1 MGFREAWTKRG
12 GARAVCQVLCVT
24 KYGQVRRRFH
34 SEETT
39 SRTQESWFDKPKRA
53 VQLPLMPNAPAS
65 AVQKV
70 VDLVPRILYAC
81 RRLDARTLS
90 TGRSLSPQQALILDQ
105 LDAEVPTSLQALAAQ
120 MNVTAP
126 TMSVAIGRLVREGY
140 VRRDRDEIDGRR
152 LDLTLS
158 AAGVRVRKST
168 SSLDPRRVASLLG
181 RLSAADRAAAL
192 RGLTA
197 LADAARGE
205 DRPAPR
211 ERADTDSRGGGRGA
225 ARKRSRSSRQQ
236 SGTRR
241 ARGR

>member
-1 MGFREAWTKRG
+1 
-12 GARAVCQVLCVT
+12 
-24 KYGQVRRRFH
+24 
-34 SEETT
+34 
-39 SRTQESWFDKPKRA
+39 
-53 VQLPLMPNAPAS
+53 MPNVPAS

-90 TGRSLSPQQALILDQ
+90 TGRALSPQQALILDQ
-105 LDAEVPTSLQALAAQ
+105 LDPDVPTSLQALAAQ

-158 AAGVRVRKST
+158 PAGVRVRKAT
-168 SSLDPRRVASLLG
+168 SSLDPKRVAALLA
-181 RLSAADRAAAL
+181 RLSAGDRASAI

-197 LADAARGE
+197 LAEAARGPE
-205 DRPAPR
+205 RPPR
-211 ERADTDSRGGGRGA
+211 ERDS
-225 ARKRSRSSRQQ
+225 
-236 SGTRR
+236 SGTREGRGTGGR
-241 ARGR
+241 ARKTGTSARSKRPTKGRHRR

>member
-1 MGFREAWTKRG
+1 
-12 GARAVCQVLCVT
+12 
-24 KYGQVRRRFH
+24 
-34 SEETT
+34 
-39 SRTQESWFDKPKRA
+39 
-53 VQLPLMPNAPAS
+53 MPNVPAS

-105 LDAEVPTSLQALAAQ
+105 LDPDVPTSLQALAAQ

-158 AAGVRVRKST
+158 PAGVRVRKAT
-168 SSLDPRRVASLLG
+168 SSLDPKRVASLLG
-181 RLSAADRAAAL
+181 RLSAGDRASAIRGLAAL
-192 RGLTA
+192 A
-197 LADAARGE
+197 EAARGSE
-205 DRPAPR
+205 RAPR
-211 ERADTDSRGGGRGA
+211 ERDNAGARSPRGSAGRARKTATRGGSKRPAKAGR
-225 ARKRSRSSRQQ
+225 
-236 SGTRR
+236 RR
-241 ARGR
+241 

>member
-1 MGFREAWTKRG
+1 
-12 GARAVCQVLCVT
+12 
-24 KYGQVRRRFH
+24 
-34 SEETT
+34 
-39 SRTQESWFDKPKRA
+39 
-53 VQLPLMPNAPAS
+53 MPNVPAS
-65 AVQKV
+65 AVQKI

-105 LDAEVPTSLQALAAQ
+105 LDPDVPTSLQALAAQ

-140 VRRDRDEIDGRR
+140 VRRDRDEVDGRR

-158 AAGVRVRKST
+158 ASGARVRKST

-192 RGLTA
+192 RGLAA

-205 DRPAPR
+205 
-211 ERADTDSRGGGRGA
+211 ERAAAAREAKTTGGRRGA
-225 ARKRSRSSRQQ
+225 SSAKTSRASKRPRRSR
-236 SGTRR
+236 RR
-241 ARGR
+241 

>member
-1 MGFREAWTKRG
+1 
-12 GARAVCQVLCVT
+12 
-24 KYGQVRRRFH
+24 
-34 SEETT
+34 
-39 SRTQESWFDKPKRA
+39 
-53 VQLPLMPNAPAS
+53 MPTASAS

-81 RRLDARTLS
+81 RRLDARALS

-105 LDAEVPTSLQALAAQ
+105 LDPEIPTSLQALAAQ

-158 AAGVRVRKST
+158 PAGARVRKST
-168 SSLDPRRVASLLG
+168 SSLDPRRVAALLS
-181 RLSAADRAAAL
+181 RLSAADRANAI

-197 LADAARGE
+197 LAEAARGDE
-205 DRPAPR
+205 RPASGR
-211 ERADTDSRGGGRGA
+211 SGKARSGSSGGRRRAGA
-225 ARKRSRSSRQQ
+225 TSSRSRPR
-236 SGTRR
+236 TRR
-241 ARGR
+241 SGRR

>member
-1 MGFREAWTKRG
+1 
-12 GARAVCQVLCVT
+12 
-24 KYGQVRRRFH
+24 
-34 SEETT
+34 
-39 SRTQESWFDKPKRA
+39 
-53 VQLPLMPNAPAS
+53 MPTAPAS

-105 LDAEVPTSLQALAAQ
+105 LDPDVPTSLQALAAQ

-140 VRRDRDEIDGRR
+140 VRRDRDEVDGRR

-158 AAGVRVRKST
+158 ASGVRVRKAT
-168 SSLDPRRVASLLG
+168 SSLDPRRVAALLG
-181 RLSAADRAAAL
+181 RLSVADRTAAL
-192 RGLTA
+192 RGIMA

-205 DRPAPR
+205 
-211 ERADTDSRGGGRGA
+211 ERAAAGGT
-225 ARKRSRSSRQQ
+225 S
-236 SGTRR
+236 
-241 ARGR
+241 ARGRRGAGRGRASTAKRPRSKARPKGSRRR

>member
-1 MGFREAWTKRG
+1 
-12 GARAVCQVLCVT
+12 
-24 KYGQVRRRFH
+24 
-34 SEETT
+34 
-39 SRTQESWFDKPKRA
+39 
-53 VQLPLMPNAPAS
+53 MPNAPAS
-65 AVQKV
+65 AVQKI

-105 LDAEVPTSLQALAAQ
+105 LDPDVPTSLQALAAQ

-158 AAGVRVRKST
+158 PAGARVRKAT
-168 SSLDPRRVASLLG
+168 SSLDPRRVAALLG
-181 RLSAADRAAAL
+181 RLSAADRDSAV

-197 LADAARGE
+197 LAEAARGD
-205 DRPAPR
+205 DRVAA
-211 ERADTDSRGGGRGA
+211 ERPDRARGSGNRGRSGA
-225 ARKRSRSSRQQ
+225 AKTGRRSQRS
-236 SGTRR
+236 GRR
-241 ARGR
+241 ARR

>member
-1 MGFREAWTKRG
+1 
-12 GARAVCQVLCVT
+12 
-24 KYGQVRRRFH
+24 
-34 SEETT
+34 
-39 SRTQESWFDKPKRA
+39 
-53 VQLPLMPNAPAS
+53 MPNVPAS
-65 AVQKV
+65 AVQKI

-105 LDAEVPTSLQALAAQ
+105 LDPDLPTSLQALAAQ

-158 AAGVRVRKST
+158 PAGVRVRKAT

-181 RLSAADRAAAL
+181 RLSAADRTSVI
-192 RGLTA
+192 RGLA
-197 LADAARGE
+197 AMADAARGD
-205 DRPAPR
+205 DRPA
-211 ERADTDSRGGGRGA
+211 RADDESGARGRRDGASR
-225 ARKRSRSSRQQ
+225 ARKRAASTRSKTRGAKRSR
-236 SGTRR
+236 RR
-241 ARGR
+241 